1 MVSVITEMHPITT
14 QEAAP
19 SRADAKTLVEL
30 TDTSRA
36 DDGKIMEI
44 FGILET
50 FP

>member
-1 MVSVITEMHPITT
+1 MVSLITEMRPITT
-14 QEAAP
+14 RAGTP
-19 SRADAKTLVEL
+19 SRADAKTLVVL

-44 FGILET
+44 FGILQT